1 MENMGNMGNLFAK
14 LGSANSHWYAQREYV
29 RSEFIE
35 ERESQILHI
44 LHIPIP
50 RTASDYEWIL

>member
-14 LGSANSHWYAQREYV
+14 LGSANSHWYAKREYV

-35 ERESQILHI
+35 ERESEILHI

-50 RTASDYEWIL
+50 RTFSDYE

>member
-14 LGSANSHWYAQREYV
+14 LGSANSHWYAKREYV

-35 ERESQILHI
+35 ERESEILHI
-44 LHIPIP
+44 LQIPIP
-50 RTASDYEWIL
+50 LTASDYE